1 MINLEKIY
9 IQHNDINTIESI
21 SHLKKL
27 SVLDISH
34 NKLSFVD
41 KKELPLSLTSIS
53 LEYNDI
59 VDV

>member
-9 IQHNDINTIESI
+9 IQHNDISTIESI